1 LIEDYCTSQNQK
13 EKILRRVRKGKHDS
27 SIPFSILSL
36 KRYTIT
42 YHFSIFKKELTM
54 ISHDFFSITML
65 FLFLSCASGSS
76 ANFASLP
83 VRHIDE
89 HSFQNGFTLFREEMK
104 GAELVNFSLLVKT
117 GSANEGEFEGSGI
130 THLLEHLIFKER
142 DGETLASVVERV
154 GGYTNAY
161 TSRDQT
167 VFTVTVP
174 KEDWQKVLPS
184 LIHAVFQPG
193 FTEEDFQQE
202 REVVLRELARYED
215 EPGYVVNARL
225 WESSFKTHLYRF
237 PIGGYPQILNALSYQ
252 DAVAYHS
259 STYTPDNAVLA
270 VAGDIPFAQL
280 RLACEEAISGY
291 PRTSSLMR
299 IFSAEPKQRSLRE
312 VFVPFETD
320 LCYLLFA
327 WHATPMVHPDTAIL
341 DLIASI
347 LGRGKSSRLYRALV
361 EKGLAY
367 SVSSYA
373 YTPRDPGLF
382 FINVVC
388 KPEHAN
394 KVRKIL
400 FSEIEKAK
408 KTFSSVELKR
418 ARTMLSSEMLFNLET
433 VESRAG
439 DIASHWA
446 LSGSPLY
453 SERYLK
459 DINSAKVKDLCA
471 VALRYLSLEE
481 LSILSL
487 AREEPF
493 ATSSS
498 KDSSPSSDEPSLIS
512 TELSNGM
519 KLLLYRDA
527 QLPIITLSVMMKGGQ
542 LYETQETNGI
552 FSLMANLLVSGT
564 KRMTGRKIAE
574 TVAEWGGQLSPYSG
588 NNSFGINLSLPSSRW
603 KEGLNLLADIVG
615 SPAFPENEVAR
626 EKEKKLGA
634 IIARDENAL
643 LTAEKKAREALF
655 ASHPYGFPSG
665 GSKESLTSL
674 SAKKIR
680 SLYQRFF
687 SSKNMLITVFG
698 DFHSI
703 EIEKEIQRLFGN
715 ISDKEIPEP
724 EKVFF
729 SQKGPREFHETLS
742 KKREAVVLV
751 GYPGFSVTDRD
762 RPVLELL
769 RGLLNQQNGILFQRL
784 REKEPLVYASG
795 FSYFLG
801 LQPGMNYFYAQCSP
815 ENSAK
820 VCRAWEEIVSSLI
833 STSLSEE
840 ILEEAKA
847 KVVGGFRI
855 GRQTL
860 SSKALD
866 AGLSEL
872 YGLGYNYSDLL
883 EKKVLSLT
891 SDDVKRFA
899 QKAFAESGKV
909 TVIVAP

>member
-1 LIEDYCTSQNQK
+1 M
-13 EKILRRVRKGKHDS
+13 V
-27 SIPFSILSL
+27 
-36 KRYTIT
+36 
-42 YHFSIFKKELTM
+42 
-54 ISHDFFSITML
+54 SHDFFSIAML
-65 FLFLSCASGSS
+65 FLFLSCASVSS
-76 ANFASLP
+76 ADFASLP
-83 VRHIDE
+83 VRHINE
-89 HSFQNGFTLFREEMK
+89 HSFQNGFTLLREEMK
-104 GAELVNFSLLVKT
+104 GAELVNLSLLVKT
-117 GSANEGEFEGSGI
+117 GSANEGGVEGSGL

-142 DGETLASVVERV
+142 DGETLSSVVERV

-167 VFTVTVP
+167 LFTVTVP
-174 KEDWQKVLPS
+174 KEHWQKVLPS

-215 EPGYVVNARL
+215 EPGYAVNARL
-225 WESSFKTHLYRF
+225 WETSFKTHLYRF
-237 PIGGYPQILNALSYQ
+237 PIGGYPHILNALSYQ

-270 VAGDIPFAQL
+270 VAGDIPFSQL
-280 RLACEEAISGY
+280 RLACEEAVSGY
-291 PRTSSLMR
+291 SRTSSLMR
-299 IFSAEPKQRSLRE
+299 TFSEEPAQRSLRE
-312 VFVPFETD
+312 AFVPFETD

-327 WHATPMVHPDTAIL
+327 WHATPMVHPDTAVL

-367 SVSSYA
+367 AVSSYA

-459 DINSAKVKDLCA
+459 DINTAKVKDLRA
-471 VALRYLSLEE
+471 AALRYLAIDE

-487 AREEPF
+487 SKENPF
-493 ATSSS
+493 DLSSS
-498 KDSSPSSDEPSLIS
+498 DSSCSEEDPSLALTS
-512 TELSNGM
+512 FPNGT
-519 KLLLYRDA
+519 KVLLYRDA
-527 QLPIITLSVMMKGGQ
+527 QLPIITFSVMMKGGQ
-542 LYETQETNGI
+542 LYESQDSSGI
-552 FSLMANLLVSGT
+552 FSLMANLLISGT
-564 KRMTGRKIAE
+564 PKMTGAKISE
-574 TVAEWGGQLSPYSG
+574 IVAEWGGRLSPYSG

-603 KEGLNLLADIVG
+603 KEGLTLLADIVG
-615 SPAFPENEVAR
+615 SPSFPENEIAR

-665 GSKESLTSL
+665 GSKESLSSF
-674 SAKKIR
+674 SAAKIR
-680 SLYQRFF
+680 SLYQRFL
-687 SSKNMLITVFG
+687 SSKNMVITAFG

-703 EIEKEIQRLFGN
+703 EIEKEIQRLFGK

-729 SQKGPREFHETLS
+729 SQKGPREFHEILP
-742 KKREAVVLV
+742 KREAVVFV

-801 LQPGMNYFYAQCSP
+801 LQPGMNYFYAQCNP

-820 VCRAWEEIVSSLI
+820 VCRAWEEVVSSLI

-840 ILEEAKA
+840 VLEEAKA

-855 GRQTL
+855 SRQTL

-909 TVIVAP
+909 TVVVAP